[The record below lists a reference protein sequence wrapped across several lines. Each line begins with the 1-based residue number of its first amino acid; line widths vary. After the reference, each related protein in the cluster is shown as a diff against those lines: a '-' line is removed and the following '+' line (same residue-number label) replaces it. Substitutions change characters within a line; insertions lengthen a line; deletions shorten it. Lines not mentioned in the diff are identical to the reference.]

1 MRAVKDEI
9 QCRLVVGTLEGPP
22 IKWFLTLPNRTIDC
36 FKDLGELF
44 LNAYSGIFQPKKHF
58 THLFSLMQKEG
69 ETNTRLVQRWNE
81 AINEVEPMD
90 DKTSIALFMSVLRSG
105 ELFRRLDYDNP
116 ISYKAMM
123 ARVNKFCATEES
135 DRSKSKN
142 DGALHK
148 GSEKKNEKAR
158 ATTLS
163 IPTLKPLVSGEAA
176 PVAEIKGREEGGE
189 KRKHGDLKRKQ
200 WPYDPA
206 KYCNF
211 HRRAGHA
218 TEECVFFKKIEG
230 QMKERGP
237 TANQEPNQV
246 GNVWRR
252 DAQPQQQVQE
262 NPEGFPHVGVIF
274 GGLETGTTTNER
286 KEWARRLYVGSIDV
300 GQIAKKGRMEPIVF
314 SDEDLPLIPSPHR
327 TPGNLYGYS

>member
-1 MRAVKDEI
+1 MHAVKDEI
-9 QCRLVVGTLEGPP
+9 QCRLFVGTLEGPP

-58 THLFSLMQKEG
+58 THLFSLKQKEG
-69 ETNTRLVQRWNE
+69 ETNTGLVQRWNE

-116 ISYKAMM
+116 TSYKAMM

-176 PVAEIKGREEGGE
+176 PVARIKGIEEGGE
-189 KRKHGDLKRKQ
+189 K
-200 WPYDPA
+200 
-206 KYCNF
+206 
-211 HRRAGHA
+211 
-218 TEECVFFKKIEG
+218 KK
-230 QMKERGP
+230 
-237 TANQEPNQV
+237 
-246 GNVWRR
+246 
-252 DAQPQQQVQE
+252 
-262 NPEGFPHVGVIF
+262 
-274 GGLETGTTTNER
+274 
-286 KEWARRLYVGSIDV
+286 ARRSKEKAVAL
-300 GQIAKKGRMEPIVF
+300 
-314 SDEDLPLIPSPHR
+314 
-327 TPGNLYGYS
+327 